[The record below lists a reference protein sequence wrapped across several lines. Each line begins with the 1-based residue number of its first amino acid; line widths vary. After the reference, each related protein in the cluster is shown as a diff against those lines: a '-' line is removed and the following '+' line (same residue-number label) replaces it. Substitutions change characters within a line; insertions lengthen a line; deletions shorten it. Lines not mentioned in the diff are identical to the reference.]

1 MPGRDFTGPQGRGPF
16 TGRTSIVW
24 DDNQHYRNAGFYG
37 MGRGAGRMHG
47 LKRGFGFRHNAGYYH
62 ENYTDVQEKTIL
74 ENEIRILKNHL
85 SQLETR
91 LSELSKND

>member
-1 MPGRDFTGPQGRGPF
+1 MPGRDFTGPLGRGPF
-16 TGRTSIVW
+16 TGRGIGIY
-24 DDNQHYRNAGFYG
+24 DDNQAHGYGRFSGRGRGLRHLHGYGRGFGFGQNAGFY
-37 MGRGAGRMHG
+37 R
-47 LKRGFGFRHNAGYYH
+47 

-91 LSELSKND
+91 LSNVSKEE